1 MEVILPFDPLEIA
14 SETEKIVVD
23 KGKRKYYRVRATGF
37 YGGIVTADAVGC
49 CFLCAYCWN
58 FGRNLHAEAA
68 GEFVAAEEMAGKL
81 LAMARRKG
89 LYQVRISGAEPI
101 IGLESFKHLL
111 NILEVISKKAP
122 WVKFILETNGLFLG
136 YDQTFAKELAAFRR
150 LAVRVS
156 LKAGNK
162 EKFEKVTGARA
173 DFFSYPWQALINLN
187 EAGARFWPAVVV
199 EFFTRQ
205 EISDLKNFLNRN
217 HITVAIEEEE
227 LLYYPFVEKNLRERG
242 CFLFEP

>member
-1 MEVILPFDPLEIA
+1 MEVILPFDPLERA
-14 SETEKIVVD
+14 SETEKVVVD

-58 FGRNLHAEAA
+58 LGRNVHPETA
-68 GEFVAAEEMAGKL
+68 GEFLAAEEVAGRL
-81 LAMARRKG
+81 LATAQRKG
-89 LYQVRISGAEPI
+89 LNQLRISGAEPI

-122 WVKFILETNGLFLG
+122 WVKFILETNGLLLG
-136 YDQTFAKELAAFRR
+136 SDETLARELAGFRG

-162 EKFEKVTGARA
+162 EKFEKITGARA
-173 DFFSYPWQALINLN
+173 DFFNYPWQALINLN

-227 LLYYPFVEKNLRERG
+227 LLHYPFVENNLKKRG
-242 CFLFEP
+242 CLSV